1 MTNEGSSYG
10 SADIINY
17 DRQPLLTL
25 KNGSGAEITPII
37 NNGRIVEVQVDNQG
51 EGYNAPP
58 NLVIT
63 ANQGKYGKLVPII
76 NDGKI
81 TSVRIDNP
89 GIGYTGSEQ
98 GSSCNLLMHLMEN

>member
-1 MTNEGSSYG
+1 M
-10 SADIINY
+10 
-17 DRQPLLTL
+17 TL

-63 ANQGKYGKLVPII
+63 TSQGNHGKLVPII

-89 GIGYTGSEQ
+89 GIGYTGSV
-98 GSSCNLLMHLMEN
+98 GVSCND